1 MTELK
6 CFRLSKGNGLDGTN
20 RNSSRSVVHFGST
33 IGGHILHTFRIFLDR
48 YICWDQ
54 GCTLNKL
61 LFPCA
66 RHDGQCGPA
75 VAQSL
80 CNCGIQIQHG
90 AAVAEQEGSPRDSFL
105 QTPGVLQMD
114 RGEKAQNYREYLT
127 EIMAGI
133 IWRYFFH
140 DSQKQVVSKTA
151 EVIMCG
157 FLNGWLLARMF
168 WLTCSTLA
176 KRMGITVILLVLSS
190 TKVLI

>member
-1 MTELK
+1 
-6 CFRLSKGNGLDGTN
+6 
-20 RNSSRSVVHFGST
+20 
-33 IGGHILHTFRIFLDR
+33 
-48 YICWDQ
+48 
-54 GCTLNKL
+54 
-61 LFPCA
+61 
-66 RHDGQCGPA
+66 
-75 VAQSL
+75 
-80 CNCGIQIQHG
+80 
-90 AAVAEQEGSPRDSFL
+90 
-105 QTPGVLQMD
+105 MD

-157 FLNGWLLARMF
+157 FLNGWLLVRMF